1 MATSIDK
8 IVDLLDQ
15 EKLKHT
21 VSPEGDFIIVD
32 FVTRNYRNVRGES
45 SLRVIISPEEK
56 GEFIKLFVPKAYA
69 CPKGMTSFN
78 RLSLFQVL
86 LHISWMTKMLQFEYD
101 PDDGE
106 IRMMIEFPLEDAEL
120 TRRQLSRCVSTIL
133 NAAERFHE
141 NIVDALEHGITIES
155 ESETQKLFQEFMRQR
170 RAERRLGIQDGSTDS
185 LA

>member
-1 MATSIDK
+1 MATSIAK
-8 IVDLLDQ
+8 ITELLGE
-15 EKLKHT
+15 EKLKHN
-21 VSPEGDFIIVD
+21 VNEEGDFIIVD
-32 FVTRNYRNVRGES
+32 FVTRNYRNVRGEN
-45 SLRVIISPEEK
+45 SLRIIVSPEEN
-56 GEFIKLFVPKAYA
+56 GAFIKFFVPRAYA
-69 CPKGMTSFN
+69 CPKGMTSYN

-86 LHISWMTKMLQFEYD
+86 LHISWMTKMLQFEFD

-120 TRRQLSRCVSTIL
+120 TRSQLSRCVSTIF

-170 RAERRLGIQDGSTDS
+170 RAERRQGLRDEPLD
-185 LA
+185 